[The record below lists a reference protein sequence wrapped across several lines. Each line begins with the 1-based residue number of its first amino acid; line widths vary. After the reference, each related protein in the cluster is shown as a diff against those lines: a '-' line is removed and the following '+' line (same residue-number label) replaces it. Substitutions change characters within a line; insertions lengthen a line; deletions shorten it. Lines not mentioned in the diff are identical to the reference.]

1 MASLII
7 GYSLCRLRTPIIPI
21 SCKGRRP
28 LNISNSNNEE
38 KKDIGREGGKGKLVP
53 LLKWKVILNGFEKII
68 GKNKPQ
74 EKMNNLSP
82 QQQKGDWK
90 DLFLMSISFAV
101 YVYISQKLVCA
112 YCAWTSMP
120 NVHVW

>member
-1 MASLII
+1 M
-7 GYSLCRLRTPIIPI
+7 G
-21 SCKGRRP
+21 GRGAKR
-28 LNISNSNNEE
+28 
-38 KKDIGREGGKGKLVP
+38 P
-53 LLKWKVILNGFEKII
+53 LLKWKVMLNDFEKLI
-68 GKNKPQ
+68 GKRPQ
-74 EKMNNLSP
+74 QEINNSSP
-82 QQQKGDWK
+82 QQKGDWK

>member
-1 MASLII
+1 
-7 GYSLCRLRTPIIPI
+7 
-21 SCKGRRP
+21 
-28 LNISNSNNEE
+28 
-38 KKDIGREGGKGKLVP
+38 
-53 LLKWKVILNGFEKII
+53 LKWKVILNGFEKII